1 MAIYDQLNGQE
12 RETTTVNLAEA
23 KAHLSELI
31 GQVEAGETVDILKR
45 GKLVARLVPAE
56 MPRKPIDVEAL
67 RELTEGMAHQKES
80 AGDLVGRMRDEDRY

>member
-1 MAIYDQLNGQE
+1 M
-12 RETTTVNLAEA
+12 TTVNLAEA

-56 MPRKPIDVEAL
+56 TPRKPIDVEAL
-67 RELTEGMAHQKES
+67 RKLTEAMPRREES
-80 AGDLVGRMRDEDRY
+80 AGDLVRRMRDEDRY